1 MFVIYLFT
9 FTKINII
16 MFVFVKVRVVQGV
29 SDREYNAIATLK
41 KTPFQEVK
49 LHKKFINT
57 STKLIMMISQ

>member
-29 SDREYNAIATLK
+29 SDREYNANDSEENPISRSEIA
-41 KTPFQEVK
+41 
-49 LHKKFINT
+49 
-57 STKLIMMISQ
+57 